1 MKPNQIIGTALGD
14 IFQESDGLGG
24 VVSRIYLI
32 GALHYLS
39 FSEHE
44 RDEME
49 HTPPMVPPMD
59 EVRSFWE
66 NKGIEEVIPVRQDTA
81 SGQD

>member
-1 MKPNQIIGTALGD
+1 MKPEQIIGTALGD
-14 IFQESDGLGG
+14 IFQESDGLGEA
-24 VVSRIYLI
+24 VSRIYLI

-39 FSEHE
+39 LPEAE

-49 HTPPMVPPMD
+49 QTPPAVPPME

-66 NKGIEEVIPVRQDTA
+66 SKDNEEVVPVPQDTEK
-81 SGQD
+81 GRT

>member
-1 MKPNQIIGTALGD
+1 MNPKQIIGTALGD

-24 VVSRIYLI
+24 DVSKIYLI

-39 FSEHE
+39 LSERE

-49 HTPPMVPPMD
+49 MTSPTVPPME

-66 NKGIEEVIPVRQDTA
+66 SKDKDIEGVIPVHTER
-81 SGQD
+81 GRP